1 MTSGKPSFFTELKR
15 RNVLRAA
22 VLYAGAVW
30 ALSQGIAQLGPLFN
44 APNWAMRGFVIVCA
58 IGFPFWVVFAWFY
71 EFTSRGIQRE
81 SAVAQ
86 DALSR
91 HSTARKL
98 DFAIIGVMAVAIV
111 LLASGYFVHH
121 NVPAAS
127 HAPVTSVPRAT
138 VVASVMPV
146 AAHLIPAKSIAVLPF
161 ENLSTDKGNA
171 YFADGMQD
179 LILTKLAD
187 IGDLKVISRTSTM
200 QYSSHPENLKQI
212 GQQLGV
218 ATILEGSVQKAGDQ
232 VLIDVQLIDANTD
245 GHIWAQSYQR
255 TLYNIFGV
263 EGEVATKVANALNA
277 KLTPIEATRVAKV
290 PTTNTAAYNAFMQA
304 EYYGDLALS
313 QFSKPDMQKAFG
325 YYHRAVTE
333 DPTFALAWAELARK
347 QLAYL
352 HFWDPDDPELIHQ
365 AKAAIGHALALQP
378 DLEQAQL
385 AKGGYLLE
393 AKQDYA
399 GALRAYSAAHAL
411 KPQDYAPDFFSG
423 IVHED
428 LHQWDMAIADFHKA
442 SELNPR
448 QISPL
453 TEMAHDY
460 VMQRR
465 YSEAEA
471 ALQHALAIDP
481 SSVGAVH
488 DLASVYEITGKLDQM
503 RSVLETAPVNVR
515 ANSFYPEAL
524 GNYFYLQRDWAA
536 SRTAYL
542 KAQSA
547 SSQPQWDIKCAL
559 GDVERHAGDAAKA
572 RQYYQRCAAL
582 LPEAIRQSEAQP
594 GNLGLV
600 LVHLGRA
607 QEGLAMGRRG
617 IAKYASG
624 PDTGELQKAYAQLL
638 MARIQAQAGDAAG
651 AIGSLD
657 HVLSMPMTGANISMP
672 LLKLDPVWDPIRKDP
687 QFQSLL
693 KKYAKNKP
701 VVTPTGATSTQTPTE
716 PKSGRTS

>member
-1 MTSGKPSFFTELKR
+1 VTSGKSSFFVELKR

-81 SAVAQ
+81 SAVAE
-86 DALSR
+86 DAASR

-111 LLASGYFVHH
+111 LLASGYFVHRG
-121 NVPAAS
+121 VPTTS
-127 HAPVTSVPRAT
+127 HASVTAVHQAA
-138 VVASVMPV
+138 VVASAPQV
-146 AAHLIPAKSIAVLPF
+146 AAQPILAKSIAVLPF

-200 QYSSHPENLKQI
+200 QYDSHPENLKQI

-218 ATILEGSVQKAGDQ
+218 ATILEGSVQKAGNQ
-232 VLIDVQLIDANTD
+232 VLINVQLIDANTD
-245 GHIWAQSYQR
+245 SHIWAQSYQR
-255 TLYNIFGV
+255 TLDNIFGV
-263 EGEVATKVANALNA
+263 EGEVAAKVANALNA
-277 KLTPIEATRVAKV
+277 KLTPIEATRMAKV

-304 EYYGDLALS
+304 EYYSDLALG
-313 QFSKPDMQKAFG
+313 QFSEPDMRKAFG
-325 YYHRAVTE
+325 YYQQAVTE
-333 DPTFALAWAELARK
+333 DPTFALAWAEFARK

-352 HFWDPDDPELIHQ
+352 HFWGNDDPKFARQ
-365 AKAAIGHALALQP
+365 AKVTLDRALALQP

-399 GALRAYSAAHAL
+399 GALHAYSVAHAL

-428 LHQWDMAIADFHKA
+428 LRQWDTAIADFHKA
-442 SELNPR
+442 SELSPR
-448 QISPL
+448 QIAPL

-460 VMQRR
+460 AMQRS
-465 YSEAEA
+465 YAEAEA
-471 ALQHALAIDP
+471 ALKRALAIDP

-488 DLASVYEITGKLDQM
+488 DLAGLYEITGNLDQM
-503 RSVLETAPVNVR
+503 RSVLEAAPANVR
-515 ANSFYPEAL
+515 ANQFYPEAL
-524 GNYFYLQRDWAA
+524 GHYFYLRRDWAA

-542 KAQSA
+542 KAQPT
-547 SSQPQWDIKCAL
+547 SSQPQWDIECAL
-559 GDVERHAGDAAKA
+559 GDVERHAGDEAQA
-572 RQYYQRCAAL
+572 RQHYQRCAAL
-582 LPEAIRQSEAQP
+582 LPEAIRKSEAQP

-600 LVHLGRA
+600 LVHLGQTREA
-607 QEGLAMGRRG
+607 LEMGRRG

-624 PDTGELQKAYAQLL
+624 PDAGESNEAYARLL

-651 AIGSLD
+651 AVGMLD
-657 HVLSMPMTGANISMP
+657 HVLSTPSTGSEISVP

-687 QFQSLL
+687 RFQALL
-693 KKYAKNKP
+693 KKYAKSKSA
-701 VVTPTGATSTQTPTE
+701 VTPTGATSTQTPTE
-716 PKSGRTS
+716 PTSSETS